1 MTRPSLE
8 EGVTSIMGRAR
19 SYALITVVF
28 VAFGVTLASGKTS
41 RPPDAWLTTKAK
53 IAAAAAEAQKVSG
66 VKRVVDELQINTA
79 GSEEAGRIARR
90 GA

>member
-1 MTRPSLE
+1 
-8 EGVTSIMGRAR
+8 MGRAR

-28 VAFGVTLASGKTS
+28 VAFGVTPASGKTS

-66 VKRVVDELQINTA
+66 VKRVVDELQI
-79 GSEEAGRIARR
+79 IPP
-90 GA
+90 GAKKQVA